1 MFLPTLKD
9 SFHNKKVACKD
20 FLSFMDGNLARM
32 KGQNQPDQYT
42 AMISALQ
49 SHRRAY
55 ADFLGTQD
63 ANLGERLGNT
73 DAV

>member
-1 MFLPTLKD
+1 
-9 SFHNKKVACKD
+9 
-20 FLSFMDGNLARM
+20 
-32 KGQNQPDQYT
+32 
-42 AMISALQ
+42 MISALQ
-49 SHRRAY
+49 PHRKAY